1 MSWYAVYVKPRHEFV
16 TQGEL
21 YKKNIETFLPTYKS
35 MRQWKDRKKWINFPL
50 FPGYLFV
57 SVVPHPESFLLVAKT
72 KGVINVVSSGSG
84 HPVPAASEEIDSLR
98 IVIESGI
105 NFEVYPTLVEGT
117 RIKILKG
124 PLKGAEGV
132 ITKKLDQYMLQVNI
146 EILGRSVSVDIS
158 GDHIE
163 RASSELRVL

>member
-1 MSWYAVYVKPRHEFV
+1 MNWYAVYVKPRHEFV

-57 SVVPHPESFLLVAKT
+57 SVVPHPESFLFVAKT
-72 KGVINVVSSGSG
+72 KGVIKVVSSGSG
-84 HPVPAASEEIDSLR
+84 HPVPAANEEIDSLR
-98 IVIESGI
+98 IVIESGLD
-105 NFEVYPTLVEGT
+105 FDVHPCLSEGT
-117 RIKILKG
+117 PIKITKG

-132 ITKKLDQYMLQVNI
+132 IIKKLEQYMLRVNI
-146 EILGRSVSVDIS
+146 EILGRSVGVDVS
-158 GDHIE
+158 GDHLEI
-163 RASSELRVL
+163 V

>member
-1 MSWYAVYVKPRHEFV
+1 MNWYAVYVKPRHEFV

-21 YKKNIETFLPTYKS
+21 YKKNIETFLPTFKS
-35 MRQWKDRKKWINFPL
+35 MRLWRDRKKWLDFPL

-57 SVVPHPESFLLVAKT
+57 NIAPHPENYLFISKT
-72 KGVINVVSSGSG
+72 KGVINIVSSSPG
-84 HPVPAASEEIDSLR
+84 HPVSAASEEIDSLR

-105 NFEVYPTLVEGT
+105 KFDVYPTLVEGT
-117 RIKILKG
+117 RIKIAKG

-163 RASSELRVL
+163 RASSELIIR